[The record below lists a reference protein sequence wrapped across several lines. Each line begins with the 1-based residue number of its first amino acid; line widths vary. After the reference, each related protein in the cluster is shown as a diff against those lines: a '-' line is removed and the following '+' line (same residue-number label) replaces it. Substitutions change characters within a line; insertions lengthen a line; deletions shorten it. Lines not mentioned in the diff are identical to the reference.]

1 MQLMMQMIAVSIHPH
16 PPQNP
21 FYSRLTAPVGTNTL
35 PEPGAETRPEV
46 GLRVCGRPSACTF
59 SQRLGN
65 RSTSPLR
72 PLPRLLLGR
81 NLPAPISIT
90 GLSLPLRFEVLF
102 PPGAPPAGSLWG
114 APRFARFT
122 IVLMERMT
130 LLQGTCRSSVR
141 KSEFTLQISS
151 RHLDPFHLL
160 FASLVCPKCGSW

>member
-102 PPGAPPAGSLWG
+102 PASSGVPAGSSSLRSIYDCPDG
-114 APRFARFT
+114 AHDAT
-122 IVLMERMT
+122 T
-130 LLQGTCRSSVR
+130 
-141 KSEFTLQISS
+141 
-151 RHLDPFHLL
+151 RHLPQFCQK
-160 FASLVCPKCGSW
+160 V